1 MNWTAINFDWN
12 QARAFLVTA
21 EEGSL
26 SAAARALGLTQPT
39 LGRQVAGLEEALG
52 VTLFERVGRGIMLTQ
67 AGVEL
72 LDHVRGM
79 GDAAGRISLAASG
92 QSQSVEG
99 AVSIT
104 ASDLMSA
111 YHLPPVIARL
121 REIAPGIEVTVV
133 AANDVRDLTRREA
146 DVAIRHVRPEQP
158 ELIAKLIGHGDAGFY
173 AARRYVSR
181 VGRPDTLADLT
192 GLDFVGFARDDQ
204 LIARLGEMGLPLRPE
219 NFRLFA
225 ENGMV
230 YWNLIAE
237 GLGVGI
243 LPDDLAGPDPR
254 LTRLI
259 PDMEPIR
266 FPLWLTTHRELHT
279 SRRIRVVFDLLAEM
293 LGDRADRRV
302 SRA

>member
-1 MNWTAINFDWN
+1 MNWSSITFDWN

-52 VTLFERVGRGIMLTQ
+52 VTLFERVGRGVMLTQ

-92 QSQSVEG
+92 QSQLVEG

-121 REIAPGIEVTVV
+121 REIAPGIEITVI
-133 AANDVRDLTRREA
+133 AANDLRDLTRREA
-146 DVAIRHVRPEQP
+146 DIAVRHVRPEQP
-158 ELIAKLIGHGDAGFY
+158 ELIAKLIGHGEAGFY
-173 AARRYVSR
+173 AATRYFAR
-181 VGRPDTLADLT
+181 VGRPETLAELAA
-192 GLDFVGFARDDQ
+192 LDFVGFQRDDQ
-204 LIARLGEMGLPLRPE
+204 LIPQLETIGLKLGAH

-225 ENGMV
+225 ENGV
-230 YWNLIAE
+230 AYWNLIGE

-254 LTRLI
+254 LTRLL
-259 PDMEPIR
+259 PEMEPIR

-293 LGDRADRRV
+293 LGETARPRI